1 MKILTSGKV
10 NRKLDCR
17 YCGTIVEL
25 SREEVK
31 RFHLYYPSSVDCPH
45 CNNDISFMVLQGG
58 CVEQSL
64 ELRHY

>member
-25 SREEVK
+25 SREEANQEVIMAAI
-31 RFHLYYPSSVDCPH
+31 LQSSK
-45 CNNDISFMVLQGG
+45 GA
-58 CVEQSL
+58 
-64 ELRHY
+64 